1 MQSSYSI
8 KENYIAKKD
17 QQIFTMNKPFIKDS
31 INVYLNGALQSF
43 GDNLDYITL
52 PDNGKIIFNRKI
64 SEGDIVSIISNKE
77 AENIQIMSFGKR
89 DTANALYK
97 KYTSVKKLKFNNRYT
112 IHLKINDKDID
123 WQFVTKFTPMF
134 STIKKIQED
143 IGEFIQGF
151 TEEYISSVIHK
162 NSWEIINRINEAL
175 EDDEASEGMSIEDT
189 ITPDPETEEYT
200 SPNRVVSK
208 WVKIKSEIDLIYA
221 RYYGI
226 SYNYGS
232 VTKTIGD
239 ITIEKSTKLPYIDE
253 LLKRLNSDLKE
264 AEEAI
269 FGGMNFI
276 GSAVKGSVNYQYSER
291 GTF

>member
-1 MQSSYSI
+1 MRSNYSI
-8 KENYIAKKD
+8 RENYIAKKE
-17 QQIFTMNKPFIKDS
+17 QQIFTMNKPFIDNT

-43 GDNLDYITL
+43 GDNADYTTL
-52 PDNGKIIFNRKI
+52 PDSGKIIFNRII
-64 SEGDIVSIISNKE
+64 SEGDIVSVISNRE
-77 AENIQIMSFGKR
+77 VDNIQIMSFGKR

-97 KYTSVKKLKFNNRYT
+97 KYTSVQKLNFNNRYK
-112 IHLKINDKDID
+112 IHIKVNDQDID
-123 WQFVTKFTPMF
+123 WQFVTKLTPMF
-134 STIKKIQED
+134 TTVKKIQED

-151 TEEYISSVIHK
+151 TDEYIMSKIHD

-175 EDDEASEGMSIEDT
+175 EDDDASENMAIEDA
-189 ITPDPETEEYT
+189 ITADATTNEYIN
-200 SPNRVVSK
+200 PNRAVSK
-208 WVKIKSEIDLIYA
+208 WVKIKTEIDLIYA

-232 VTKTIGD
+232 VMKTIGD

-253 LLKRLNSDLKE
+253 LLKRLNDELE
-264 AEEAI
+264 AAEESI
-269 FGGMNFI
+269 FGGFNFI

>member
-1 MQSSYSI
+1 MQSNYSI

-17 QQIFTMNKPFIKDS
+17 QRIFIMNKPFIDNS

-43 GDNLDYITL
+43 GDNADYVTL
-52 PDNGKIIFNRKI
+52 PDNGKIIFNWKI
-64 SEGDIVSIISNKE
+64 SEGDIISIISNNE
-77 AENIQIMSFGKR
+77 VENIQVISFGRR
-89 DTANALYK
+89 DPTNALYK
-97 KYTSVKKLKFNNRYT
+97 KYTSVQKLNFNNRYK
-112 IHLKINDKDID
+112 IHIKINNKDID
-123 WQFVTKFTPMF
+123 WQFTTKLTPMF
-134 STIKKIQED
+134 CTVKKIQED

-151 TEEYISSVIHK
+151 TEEYIISVIHN

-175 EDDEASEGMSIEDT
+175 ENDDASENMTIEDT
-189 ITPDPETEEYT
+189 IVPNTETNEYI
-200 SPNRVVSK
+200 SPNRNVSK
-208 WVKIKSEIDLIYA
+208 WVKIKTEIDLIYA

-239 ITIEKSTKLPYIDE
+239 ITIQKSTKLPYIDE
-253 LLKRLNSDLKE
+253 LLKRLNDELE
-264 AEEAI
+264 NAEEAI
-269 FGGMNFI
+269 FGGINFI

>member
-1 MQSSYSI
+1 MQSNYSI

-17 QQIFTMNKPFIKDS
+17 QQIFIMNKPFIDNS

-43 GDNLDYITL
+43 GDNADYVTL

-64 SEGDIVSIISNKE
+64 SEGDIISIISNNE
-77 AENIQIMSFGKR
+77 VENIQVISFGRR
-89 DTANALYK
+89 DTTNALYK
-97 KYTSVKKLKFNNRYT
+97 KYTSVQKLNFNNRYK
-112 IHLKINDKDID
+112 IHIKINDKDID
-123 WQFVTKFTPMF
+123 WQFTTKLTPMF
-134 STIKKIQED
+134 CTVKKIQED

-151 TEEYISSVIHK
+151 TEEYIISVIHN

-175 EDDEASEGMSIEDT
+175 EDDDASENMTIEDIIVPNT
-189 ITPDPETEEYT
+189 ETNEYI
-200 SPNRVVSK
+200 SPNRNVSK
-208 WVKIKSEIDLIYA
+208 WVKIKTEIDLIYA

-239 ITIEKSTKLPYIDE
+239 ITIQKSTKLPYIDE
-253 LLKRLNSDLKE
+253 LLKRLNGELE
-264 AEEAI
+264 NVEEVI
-269 FGGMNFI
+269 FGGINFI